1 MIRAFAAVL
10 TQVVVSGVLLQ
21 LNQKTPLRVLHRR
34 SLLDR
39 KRHVYRIETA
49 LLNKHFFLMRLVTSA
64 GMLDT
69 LQIHHCVRFV

>member
-1 MIRAFAAVL
+1 ML
-10 TQVVVSGVLLQ
+10 LLQ

-39 KRHVYRIETA
+39 KRHVYKIETA

-64 GMLDT
+64 GALLLCCFLRLYCMM
-69 LQIHHCVRFV
+69 HCTGVRVA

>member
-1 MIRAFAAVL
+1 ML
-10 TQVVVSGVLLQ
+10 LLQ

-39 KRHVYRIETA
+39 KRHVYKIETA

-64 GMLDT
+64 GVYT
-69 LQIHHCVRFV
+69 FTF